1 MFLGCSALTEAP
13 KLPAKTLASFCYKS
27 MFSGCKALAT
37 APELPAESL
46 ASHCYADMFWGCKA
60 LTKAPKLPADL
71 LASSCY
77 QNMFRDCTALTT
89 APQLLV
95 GELVDY
101 CYAGMFYGC
110 SQLSSVTMG
119 AFNVSAFMCLEN
131 WLGEAGKNVQKP
143 QKPTLHLHPMVY
155 EYDYIKFP
163 EDCSAKYHIPEYW
176 DVQP

>member
-1 MFLGCSALTEAP
+1 
-13 KLPAKTLASFCYKS
+13 

-37 APELPAESL
+37 APDLPAESL

-60 LTKAPKLPADL
+60 LTTAPKLPADL

-77 QNMFRDCTALTT
+77 QNMFYDCTSLTT

-110 SQLSSVTMG
+110 SQLSSVTML
-119 AFNVSAFMCLEN
+119 AFNVSAYMCLEN
-131 WLGEAGKNVQKP
+131 WLDEAGTNVQEP
-143 QKPTLHLHPMVY
+143 QKPTLYLHAMVY
-155 EYDYIKFP
+155 ENDYIKFP
-163 EDCSAKYHIPEYW
+163 EDCSANYHIPEYW
-176 DVQP
+176 DVQPLW